1 MPIASRIAT
10 TLGFCLL
17 LAAAPGAFAEAPK
30 LDCSTKS
37 GPDKPVSLSIDGN
50 QQPLPVAQFAKQ
62 QEMSVDEESF
72 EVFRVNLR
80 DVEGLF
86 SPVEVEASVLV
97 KKGETVDGK
106 TFRQLPVDDMKQQPS
121 PVKAEG
127 SWMPEV
133 QSIEVRSDPAGF
145 DYEHGILASMRLEF
159 GKREGEGLPGRIHL
173 CIAGGQTD
181 DVFQP
186 QPTHTV
192 IVEGTFVA
200 KIQ

>member
-1 MPIASRIAT
+1 MPVLPRIST
-10 TLGFCLL
+10 TFGLCLL
-17 LAAAPGAFAEAPK
+17 LAAAPRAFAEAPK
-30 LDCSTKS
+30 MDCSTTP
-37 GPDKPVSLSIDGN
+37 GADKPVTLSIDGDA
-50 QQPLPVAQFAKQ
+50 QPLPVAEFAKQ
-62 QEMSVDEESF
+62 QEMSMDGESF

-80 DVEGLF
+80 DVAGLF

-106 TFRQLPVDDMKQQPS
+106 TFRQLPVADMKQQPS
-121 PVKAEG
+121 PVKSEG
-127 SWMPEV
+127 SWLPEV

-159 GKREGEGLPGRIHL
+159 GKREGETLRGRVHL

-192 IVEGTFVA
+192 IVEGTFA
-200 KIQ
+200 AQIQ

>member
-1 MPIASRIAT
+1 MSFASRIVTA
-10 TLGFCLL
+10 LGFCIVI
-17 LAAAPGAFAEAPK
+17 ATAPGARAEAPK
-30 LDCSTKS
+30 LDCSTS
-37 GPDKPVSLSIDGN
+37 PGSDKPASLSVDGN
-50 QQPLPVAQFAKQ
+50 LQPLPVAEFAKQ
-62 QEMSVDEESF
+62 QEMSMNEESF

-97 KKGETVDGK
+97 KKGEMVDGK
-106 TFRQLPVDDMKQQPS
+106 TFRQLPVADMKQQPS

-127 SWMPEV
+127 SWLPEV

-145 DYEHGILASMRLEF
+145 DYQHGILASLRLEF

-200 KIQ
+200 KLQ